1 MKFYIVMSH
10 HVDDTD
16 GHCRK
21 AYTNKRDAVRAA
33 KRSYKAHGDDEWY
46 LVPKAYR
53 VTTDGSKREVMELVA
68 GSRFHGKWV
77 VVWDADWY
85 GGL

>member
-10 HVDDTD
+10 HVDAED
-16 GHCRK
+16 GHHRL
-21 AYTNKRDAVRAA
+21 AFTNKRDAIREA
-33 KRSYKAHGDDEWY
+33 KQLYKAHDEDKWY
-46 LVPKAYR
+46 SVPTVLR

-68 GSRFHGKWV
+68 GSRYHGKWV
-77 VVWDADWY
+77 EVWAADWY